1 MLIHIATLKEKQIV
15 SGMAK
20 RFIYIFLLLT
30 QSGCG
35 LISIGYNYAPA
46 YLRYSINSYMSYN
59 DQQKEVIRKEVDVYM
74 AWHRKSMLP
83 AYVEYL
89 QGIQKVVQA
98 EAPLKVD
105 DVRRFRTEARA
116 LYVKTM
122 LPAVSPAAML
132 LASLDAE
139 QVEELTLS
147 FAKEI
152 NKIRSKELNGSLEQ
166 QLRAR
171 TERSIDFIEN
181 LTGGLTDKQLQ
192 QLRELNNKL
201 PFATPAYLAQR
212 ENNQNKLIE
221 LLKIK
226 PNEPATAIAT
236 ALSSWIVTPEL
247 NRSPEDQSV
256 IQAFESG
263 SDEMIVTV
271 YQTLTERQKK
281 TLLKSIAK
289 YINTFQ
295 ELATAN

>member
-1 MLIHIATLKEKQIV
+1 MMKKIII
-15 SGMAK
+15 
-20 RFIYIFLLLT
+20 ILLLLLL
-30 QSGCG
+30 SGCG
-35 LISIGYNYAPA
+35 IISIGYNYAEA

-59 DQQKEVIRKEVDVYM
+59 DQQKEIVKSEVHVFM
-74 AWHRKSMLP
+74 TWHRKFMLP
-83 AYVEYL
+83 EYADFL
-89 QGIQKVVQA
+89 QRIQAAVQA
-98 EAPLKVD
+98 EAPLKVE
-105 DVRRFRTEARA
+105 DVRRFRTEARS
-116 LYVKTM
+116 LYIKTM
-122 LPAVSPAAML
+122 LPAVSPAAIL
-132 LASLDAE
+132 LASLNAE
-139 QVEELTLS
+139 QVDELSLS
-147 FAKEI
+147 FGKEI
-152 NKIRSKELNGSLEQ
+152 KKIRSKELNGSLEQ

-201 PFATPAYLAQR
+201 PFATPLYLAQR
-212 ENNQNKLIE
+212 EDNQNKLIE
-221 LLKIK
+221 LLKLK
-226 PNEPATAIAT
+226 PDDPATAIAT

-271 YQTLTERQKK
+271 YQTLNERQKK
-281 TLLKSIAK
+281 TLLTSIAK

>member
-1 MLIHIATLKEKQIV
+1 
-15 SGMAK
+15 MAK
-20 RFIYIFLLLT
+20 RLIFIFILLT

-59 DQQKEVIRKEVDVYM
+59 DQQKEIINKEVDVYM
-74 AWHRKSMLP
+74 NWHRKSMLP

-98 EAPLKVD
+98 ESPLTVE
-105 DVRRFRTEARA
+105 DVRRFRIEARA

-139 QVEELTLS
+139 QIDELSLS

-152 NKIRSKELNGSLEQ
+152 KKIRSKELNGSLEQ
-166 QLRAR
+166 KVRAR

-201 PFATPAYLAQR
+201 PFATPVYLAQR
-212 ENNQNKLIE
+212 EDNQSKLIE
-221 LLKIK
+221 LLKLK
-226 PNEPATAIAT
+226 PNEPAIAIAT
-236 ALSSWIVTPEL
+236 ALSAWIVTPEL
-247 NRSPEDQSV
+247 SRSPEDQSV
-256 IQAFESG
+256 IQAFENG

-281 TLLKSIAK
+281 KLLTSITK

-295 ELATAN
+295 ELATTN

>member
-1 MLIHIATLKEKQIV
+1 MMKKIII
-15 SGMAK
+15 
-20 RFIYIFLLLT
+20 ILLLLLL
-30 QSGCG
+30 SGCG
-35 LISIGYNYAPA
+35 IISIGYNYAEA

-59 DQQKEVIRKEVDVYM
+59 DQQKEIVKREVHVFM
-74 AWHRKSMLP
+74 TWHRKFMLP
-83 AYVEYL
+83 EYADFL
-89 QGIQKVVQA
+89 QRIQAAVQA
-98 EAPLKVD
+98 EAPLKVE
-105 DVRRFRTEARA
+105 DVRRFRAEARS
-116 LYVKTM
+116 LYIKTM
-122 LPAVSPAAML
+122 LPAVSPAAIL
-132 LASLDAE
+132 LASLNAE
-139 QVEELTLS
+139 QVDELSLS
-147 FAKEI
+147 FGKEI
-152 NKIRSKELNGSLEQ
+152 KKIRSKELNGSLEQ

-201 PFATPAYLAQR
+201 PFATPLYLAQR
-212 ENNQNKLIE
+212 EDNQNKLIE
-221 LLKIK
+221 LLKLK
-226 PNEPATAIAT
+226 PDDPATAIAT
-236 ALSSWIVTPEL
+236 ALNSWIVTPEL

-263 SDEMIVTV
+263 SDEMIVTL

>member
-1 MLIHIATLKEKQIV
+1 M
-15 SGMAK
+15 
-20 RFIYIFLLLT
+20 LT

-59 DQQKEVIRKEVDVYM
+59 DQQKAIIRKEVDDYM
-74 AWHRKSMLP
+74 AWHRKNMLP
-83 AYVEYL
+83 AYADYL
-89 QGIQKVVQA
+89 QGIQKKVVQP
-98 EAPLKVD
+98 EAVLTVE
-105 DVRRFRTEARA
+105 DVRRFRIEARA
-116 LYVKTM
+116 LYVRTM

-132 LASLDAE
+132 LASLDTE
-139 QVEELTLS
+139 QVDELSLS

-152 NKIRSKELNGSLEQ
+152 KKIRSKELSGSLEQ

-181 LTGGLTDKQLQ
+181 LAGGLTDKQLQ

-212 ENNQNKLIE
+212 EDNQNKLIE
-221 LLKIK
+221 LLKLRQ
-226 PNEPATAIAT
+226 NEASTVIAT
-236 ALSSWIVTPEL
+236 VLNDWIVKPEL
-247 NRSPEDQSV
+247 NRSQEDQSV

-271 YQTLTERQKK
+271 FQTLTERQKK
-281 TLLKSIAK
+281 TLLKNITK